1 MNKKKYFQ
9 DIWNVKL
16 TWAESITNEDGKVHK
31 VKCKIC
37 SKMEWKDKLI
47 ALKLDNLWKHGGR
60 KKALVAIPIV
70 YKAREV
76 HMKKYLVHAKN
87 EHMYA
92 NVKEGTIAN

>member
-1 MNKKKYFQ
+1 MKMGRC
-9 DIWNVKL
+9 IRLNVKYVPK
-16 TWAESITNEDGKVHK
+16 WSE
-31 VKCKIC
+31 
-37 SKMEWKDKLI
+37 DKLI